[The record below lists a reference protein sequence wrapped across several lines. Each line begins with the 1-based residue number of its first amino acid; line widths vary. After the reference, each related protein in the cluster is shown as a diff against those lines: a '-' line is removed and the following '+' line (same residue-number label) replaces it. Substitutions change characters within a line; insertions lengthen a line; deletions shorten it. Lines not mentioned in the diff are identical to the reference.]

1 MDGGFRSPLT
11 CVSYEKRGRVAF
23 VTLDRPQVLNAMNS
37 TMHAELSQVWSELE
51 SDPDVWA
58 GVVRGAGDRAFSVG
72 QDLKELAARAAAGSK
87 EVSTFGSAG
96 KPGAP
101 RLTDRFD
108 ITKPL
113 IAQVR
118 GFALG
123 GGFEL
128 AMACDLVIAAT
139 DAQFALPEVRLGL
152 IAGAGGL
159 FRLPRQ
165 IPPRI
170 ALGYAI
176 TGRRL
181 SADEALTHGLV
192 NEVVAPD
199 DLERVTMAWVQDVVA
214 AAPLSVRATREA
226 IWRSLDVPLPE
237 AFTRTYPQEELRKAS
252 ADAVEGPRAFADGRE
267 PRWRGE

>member
-1 MDGGFRSPLT
+1 MFDPGSLTRIRYEMD
-11 CVSYEKRGRVAF
+11 EHVARI
-23 VTLDRPQVLNAMNS
+23 TLNRPEALNAMDIR
-37 TMHAELSQVWSELE
+37 MHEELGEVWEHIE
-51 SDPDVWA
+51 SDENVWVA
-58 GVVRGAGDRAFSVG
+58 VLTGAGDRAFSVG
-72 QDLKELAARAAAGSK
+72 QDLKELARRNAKGEPA
-87 EVSTFGSAG
+87 VSSFGSAG

-108 ITKPL
+108 LTKPL

-128 AMACDLVIAAT
+128 ALACDLIIAAT

-170 ALGYAI
+170 ALGYAL
-176 TGRRL
+176 TGRIIDA
-181 SADEALTHGLV
+181 SQAAAWGLV
-192 NEVVAPD
+192 NEVAAPEA
-199 DLERVTMAWVQDVVA
+199 LEECTQAWLADILA
-214 AAPLSVRATREA
+214 AAALAVRAARQA
-226 IWRSLDVPLPE
+226 VWQSLDKPLPE
-237 AFTRTYPQEELRKAS
+237 AFS
-252 ADAVEGPRAFADGRE
+252 AEYSCEQQRRRSLDAIEGPAAFAAKRPPQWLGR
-267 PRWRGE
+267 